1 MTVPPRLLFRL
12 AAGGLAA
19 FLLAWA
25 FWLRSELIETR
36 EKLSA
41 ARTLAAENAASAAA
55 LEKELAAR
63 DALIVERDTEL
74 ERIRQSTEKL
84 KQNLKKVSHEDPQTA
99 GWARTPVPAAVSRV
113 LAAPSGGADSAPDA
127 SPGADAGRARTRV
140 DGRE

>member
-12 AAGGLAA
+12 VVGGLAA

-63 DALIVERDTEL
+63 DALIASRDAEL

-84 KQNLKKVSHEDPQTA
+84 KQNLKKVSHEDPETA

-113 LAAPSGGADSAPDA
+113 LGSTAGSADSTADAAPGT
-127 SPGADAGRARTRV
+127 DAGRPRTGV
-140 DGRE
+140 DGRD

>member
-1 MTVPPRLLFRL
+1 MSVSPRLLLRVVV
-12 AAGGLAA
+12 GGLAA

-25 FWLRSELIETR
+25 FWLRSELVDTR
-36 EKLSA
+36 EKLAS
-41 ARTLAAENAASAAA
+41 ARTLAAQNAASAAA

-63 DALIVERDTEL
+63 DALIAARDTEL

-113 LAAPSGGADSAPDA
+113 LAAPSGSADGTSDA
-127 SPGADAGRARTRV
+127 APGADAGHTRTGV
-140 DGRE
+140 DGRD